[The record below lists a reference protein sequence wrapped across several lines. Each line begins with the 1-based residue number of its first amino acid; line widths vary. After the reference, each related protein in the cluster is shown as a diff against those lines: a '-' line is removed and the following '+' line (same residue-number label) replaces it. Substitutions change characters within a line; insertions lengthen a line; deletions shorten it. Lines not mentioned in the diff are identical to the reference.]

1 MRHVKQSATQTK
13 QEQADWQKNDRDWWA
28 ERALPIVGWLSA
40 IQFVLIGGVL
50 VTWYMMDVMV
60 GL

>member
-1 MRHVKQSATQTK
+1 MYKEATK

>member
-1 MRHVKQSATQTK
+1 MYKEATK
-13 QEQADWQKNDRDWWA
+13 KEQADWQKNDRDWWA

-50 VTWYMMDVMV
+50 VAWYMMDVMV